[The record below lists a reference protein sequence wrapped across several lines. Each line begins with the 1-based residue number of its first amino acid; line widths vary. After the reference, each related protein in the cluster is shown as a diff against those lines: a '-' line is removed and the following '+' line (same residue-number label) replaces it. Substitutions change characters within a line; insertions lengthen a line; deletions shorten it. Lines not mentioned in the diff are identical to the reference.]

1 MIDTDRNLWD
11 PLKTPERRLPTL
23 PQITPSFTTS
33 SIQIVGEPQP
43 APTPSPS
50 FAKSTIQIDGDAPAS
65 PKQERFVD
73 LSGSDGEG
81 EEAPIPAEAPLPS
94 WLEESEESGEEAKE
108 AGVVKSVDCCVVE
121 DAATSAKRE
130 WSEKHKEIEEKR
142 RRMEA
147 EQPEEE
153 EKHQGAGSF
162 LVDSAVRY
170 MREHYQE
177 KLTLQEVADRC
188 YVSQWHLSKLLNKY
202 MEMSFYDILNSI
214 RIENAKRLLENPG
227 LKIGQIGE
235 MVGYAD
241 AAHFTRTFKKLEGIN
256 ANEYRNR
263 MRNMS

>member
-1 MIDTDRNLWD
+1 MNAMGIIFTNDANIGELTAKRSIASIPFGGRYRQVDFGLTNLSWAGVHHVAMISRFNYQSLMDHIGDGEEWGL
-11 PLKTPERRLPTL
+11 
-23 PQITPSFTTS
+23 QYITPYSTS
-33 SIQIVGEPQP
+33 ETHSYRG
-43 APTPSPS
+43 
-50 FAKSTIQIDGDAPAS
+50 K
-65 PKQERFVD
+65 
-73 LSGSDGEG
+73 
-81 EEAPIPAEAPLPS
+81 
-94 WLEESEESGEEAKE
+94 LESLNNAMAFLEYSEEDEY
-108 AGVVKSVDCCVVE
+108 V
-121 DAATSAKRE
+121 
-130 WSEKHKEIEEKR
+130 
-142 RRMEA
+142 
-147 EQPEEE
+147 
-153 EKHQGAGSF
+153 F

-263 MRNMS
+263 MRNS

>member
-1 MIDTDRNLWD
+1 MYRVLLVDDESIIVEGL
-11 PLKTPERRLPTL
+11 RRVVRWADYNCEVVAT
-23 PQITPSFTTS
+23 
-33 SIQIVGEPQP
+33 
-43 APTPSPS
+43 A
-50 FAKSTIQIDGDAPAS
+50 
-65 PKQERFVD
+65 R
-73 LSGSDGEG
+73 DGEERARLIRELDPDILFTDIRMPG
-81 EEAPIPAEAPLPS
+81 RDGLSMVAALRSEFPDMQIAILTGYRDFSYAQEAIRLGVTRFLLKPSKMAEINEALEAMTAKLKELSARPQEEP
-94 WLEESEESGEEAKE
+94 
-108 AGVVKSVDCCVVE
+108 
-121 DAATSAKRE
+121 
-130 WSEKHKEIEEKR
+130 
-142 RRMEA
+142 
-147 EQPEEE
+147 PEEE

-263 MRNMS
+263 MRNS

>member
-1 MIDTDRNLWD
+1 MPGQSGLTMLAGLRSEFPDMQVTVMTGYRDFSYAQEAIRLGVTRFL
-11 PLKTPERRLPTL
+11 LKPTKMAEINEAL
-23 PQITPSFTTS
+23 EAMTAKLK
-33 SIQIVGEPQP
+33 EP
-43 APTPSPS
+43 
-50 FAKSTIQIDGDAPAS
+50 
-65 PKQERFVD
+65 
-73 LSGSDGEG
+73 
-81 EEAPIPAEAPLPS
+81 
-94 WLEESEESGEEAKE
+94 
-108 AGVVKSVDCCVVE
+108 
-121 DAATSAKRE
+121 SAKPQE
-130 WSEKHKEIEEKR
+130 
-142 RRMEA
+142 

-162 LVDSAVRY
+162 LVDSAVSY